1 METIC
6 IPRKRYEYLIK
17 CERLVD
23 MEFEE
28 KFSDEFIAEVKES
41 EEAYA
46 RGEYIEVKNRGER
59 EKLFESL

>member
-1 METIC
+1 
-6 IPRKRYEYLIK
+6 
-17 CERLVD
+17 

-46 RGEYIEVKNRGER
+46 RGEYIEVKNRRER
-59 EKLFESL
+59 EKLFKSL

>member
-1 METIC
+1 M
-6 IPRKRYEYLIK
+6 Y
-17 CERLVD
+17 

-46 RGEYIEVKNRGER
+46 RGEYIEVKNILER
-59 EKLFESL
+59 NEKTI